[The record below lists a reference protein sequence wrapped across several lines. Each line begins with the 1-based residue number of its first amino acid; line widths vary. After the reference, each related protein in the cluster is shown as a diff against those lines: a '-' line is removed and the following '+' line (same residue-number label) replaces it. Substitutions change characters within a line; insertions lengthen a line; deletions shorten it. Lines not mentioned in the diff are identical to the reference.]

1 MKISKIAAATARR
14 LYGLCQVD
22 GRLDDNRLRDL
33 VSKLIAS
40 KPRDFQAILASL
52 QRLTRLEQARRTVIV
67 ESATALHDD
76 EPQRVV
82 AGLNKN
88 YGNQLTV
95 EYKLNPELLGGL
107 RIKVGDDVEAPKAVA
122 PQPLGDLAVLGGG
135 LDLHVL
141 IGG

>member
-76 EPQRVV
+76 ERQRVV

-107 RIKVGDDVEAPKAVA
+107 RIKVGDDVYDGSVQGRIDRLSKAF
-122 PQPLGDLAVLGGG
+122 
-135 LDLHVL
+135 
-141 IGG
+141 